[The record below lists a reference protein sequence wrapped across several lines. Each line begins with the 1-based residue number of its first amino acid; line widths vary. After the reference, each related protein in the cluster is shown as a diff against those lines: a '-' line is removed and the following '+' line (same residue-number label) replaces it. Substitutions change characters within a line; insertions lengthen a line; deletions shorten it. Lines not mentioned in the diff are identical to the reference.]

1 MTNKIRQS
9 LMVLCSVVC
18 IGYLVYRGL
27 YTLNHSSTYAT
38 AASWVLYL
46 AEIWGTVSLLLF
58 LMQVWDPSEPPEQP
72 PLEEGEV
79 DVFVPS
85 YNEDISIL
93 RGTLQACLAMDYPHR
108 TFLLDDGNRE
118 EMKLLCEEL
127 GVHYITRDNN
137 LHAKA
142 GNLNNA
148 LDQTDGQFVAILD
161 ADHIPEPNFLTKMVG
176 HFRDEEVGMVQSP
189 HAFSNFDTFQGRVN
203 YEKGRFWD
211 EGLLFYKVIQPGRN
225 ATNSVIFAG
234 SAAVFRRKALQEVGY
249 IATETITEDMHTGI
263 RMSAHGWRT
272 VYVSERLIAGQGA
285 SDVTTYHS
293 QRLRWAEG
301 NLSILRYDNPLT
313 IRGLDIGQRLTY
325 FASIIHWAGGVPRLA
340 LYLTPVMML
349 LSGVAPV
356 AEITPTLAAVFL
368 TYLGTMMLTLRV
380 IYRGYTNYDLIEF
393 FNMAN
398 FWTQMR
404 STWRAAFTK
413 QKAKFVV
420 THKRGG
426 RQGSTLPHI
435 MPQILLLSALWC
447 SLVYGW
453 VRHLLFDPQL
463 DLVGLGIATFLILH
477 HSRYAVAYLRC
488 AMAPASKRAIYRHR
502 LNLPVRYEFK
512 NNEGKV
518 FEGIGVTTDL
528 SDSGLG
534 VVAYSSLPTNVRGI
548 VEVIVNGDR
557 MKAEA
562 VIRYAAHREGE
573 AHRGAQAP
581 NLYRYGLEFVDP
593 TPEALDAASRI
604 AQRFAVAP
612 WYSVFERNR
621 KTGVRVRGHLS
632 DREVTREEF
641 KLPVIMRVGNE
652 EVHCT
657 TRDLSIRA
665 MRCIMAKPIEDGT
678 VFDAEIVSPIGP
690 IKVKARSTIAR
701 VITGPPHRV
710 SEYVFTFDGFEDQG
724 RSLLQSLLDL
734 GGQPALR
741 PGLSLEHE
749 RPRRPFSR
757 PVLAGALAVA
767 IFSPVAIGV
776 FRQVHDDDLLLAGSK
791 RELALRMETVNA
803 KDLDR
808 IFTETLSDDLPDKR
822 RLLLLK
828 DALEESKRFPELVRV
843 CRILSSQDPN
853 DADMGMALASALT
866 LAGRYREAEDI
877 CQHWVSR
884 ISQEGAEPTDLL
896 TFQVL
901 QARNTLASGD
911 AFAALDRFRRALAL
925 FPEDIPTRKEYAGLL
940 LQVGLPDEALRQY
953 AAIPQD
959 LAVRMELVSIY
970 SALED
975 FAAAENLIRE
985 MLQENPSDRGF
996 QLKLAELLTWEKRYD
1011 ESERI
1016 YRELLA
1022 QNPYDVDIRI
1032 SLAETM
1038 TWAGEADLSL
1048 VEYGHMIDEGN
1059 DDWRLLAGFLD
1070 AFLGAERRTDSDT
1083 RRLMWMVSLYNRAAE
1098 PPTLDI
1104 AGRLATALTLVGD
1117 FTSSLDML
1125 QTAVKENPENRGLR
1139 MRLADALSV
1148 AGRHSEAQH
1157 HYRAL
1162 LSEAR
1167 EKGRSSSTRY

>member
-1 MTNKIRQS
+1 
-9 LMVLCSVVC
+9 MVLCSVVC
-18 IGYLVYRGL
+18 VGYLTYRGL
-27 YTLNHSSTYAT
+27 YTLNLSSAYAIT
-38 AASWVLYL
+38 ASWLLYL

-58 LMQVWDPSEPPEQP
+58 MMQVWDPSEPPEQP
-72 PLEEGEV
+72 PLEEGQV

-85 YNEDISIL
+85 FNEDIAIL

-127 GVHYITRDNN
+127 GIHYITRDNN

-148 LDQTDGQFVAILD
+148 LDQTDGEFVAILD
-161 ADHIPEPNFLTKMVG
+161 ADHIPEPNFLTKMIG
-176 HFRDEEVGMVQSP
+176 HFRDKEVGMVQSP

-285 SDVTTYHS
+285 ADVTTYHS

-313 IRGLDIGQRLTY
+313 IRGLDLGQRLTY
-325 FASIIHWAGGVPRLA
+325 FASIIHWAGGIPRLA
-340 LYLTPVMML
+340 LYLTPVLML

-356 AEITPTLAAVFL
+356 AEITTTLVAIFL
-368 TYLGTMMLTLRV
+368 TYLATMMLTLRV

-398 FWTQMR
+398 FWTQIR
-404 STWRAAFTK
+404 STWRAFLTK
-413 QKAKFVV
+413 RKAKFVV

-426 RQGSTLPHI
+426 RQGSLLPHVL
-435 MPQILLLSALWC
+435 PQIILLAALWC
-447 SLVYGW
+447 SLVFGW

-463 DLVGLGIATFLILH
+463 DLIGLGIASFLILH

-488 AMAPASKRAIYRHR
+488 AMAPASKRSIYRHH

-512 NNEGKV
+512 NNEGKS
-518 FEGIGVTTDL
+518 FTGIGVTTDL

-534 VVAYSSLPTNVRGI
+534 IVAYSSLPTNVRGT
-548 VEVIVNGDR
+548 VEVMVNGDR
-557 MKAEA
+557 IKCEA
-562 VIRYAAHREGE
+562 LIRYAAHREGE
-573 AHRGAQAP
+573 AHRGAHAP
-581 NLYRYGLEFVDP
+581 KLYRYGLEFADP
-593 TPEALDAASRI
+593 PPEALDASSRI
-604 AQRFAVAP
+604 IQRFAVAP

-621 KTGVRVRGHLS
+621 QAGVRIRGHLS
-632 DREVTREEF
+632 DRAVSREEF
-641 KLPVIMRVGNE
+641 KLPVIMRAGDE
-652 EVHCT
+652 EVYCT

-665 MRCIMAKPIEDGT
+665 MRCILATPIEDGA
-678 VFDAEIVSPIGP
+678 VFDAEIVSPLGP
-690 IKVKARSTIAR
+690 IKVKARATVSR
-701 VITGPPHRV
+701 VITGPPHRL

-734 GGQPALR
+734 GSQPSLR
-741 PGLSLEHE
+741 STLNLEHE
-749 RPRRPFSR
+749 RPHRPFSR
-757 PVLAGALAVA
+757 PVLAGALALGL
-767 IFSPVAIGV
+767 FSPVAIGV
-776 FRQVHDDDLLLAGSK
+776 FRQIHDDDLILAGTS
-791 RELALRMETVNA
+791 REVASLTPTVNPE
-803 KDLDR
+803 DLDR
-808 IFTETLSDDLPDKR
+808 IFSETLSDDLPDKR

-828 DALEESKRFPELVRV
+828 DALEDAERFPELVRV
-843 CRILSSQDPN
+843 CRVLSAQDSN

-884 ISQEGAEPTDLL
+884 INQNGADVDDLL
-896 TFQVL
+896 IFHVL

-911 AFAALDRFRRALAL
+911 AFAALDRFRGTLAL
-925 FPEDIPTRKEYAGLL
+925 FPNDVPTRKEYAGLL

-959 LAVRMELVSIY
+959 LTVRLELVSIY
-970 SALED
+970 SALND
-975 FAAAENLIRE
+975 FEAAENLVRG
-985 MLQENPSDRGF
+985 LLRENPNDRGT
-996 QLKLAELLTWEKRYD
+996 QLMLAELLTWQKRYD
-1011 ESERI
+1011 EAERI

-1022 QNPYDVDIRI
+1022 QNPYDVDLRI
-1032 SLAETM
+1032 SLAEAM

-1048 VEYGHMIDEGN
+1048 VEYGRMMDEGH

-1070 AFLGAERRTDSDT
+1070 AFLGAELRTDSDT

-1104 AGRLATALTLVGD
+1104 AGRLATALTLVGE
-1117 FTSSLDML
+1117 FKSSLDML
-1125 QTAVKENPENRGLR
+1125 QAAVKANPDNRNLR
-1139 MRLADALSV
+1139 MRLADALSA
-1148 AGRHSEAQH
+1148 AGDHSEAQH

-1167 EKGRSSSTRY
+1167 EKGRNTSTRY